1 MADLVL
7 RIDDRDFSGWTSMQV
22 QRELDSLADSFDLE
36 LVADSASALAQITED
51 SACQIL
57 LDGETVLSGYV
68 DEVGRSYDA
77 SSRKL
82 TISGRSRAG
91 DLVDCSAVHLSWSKT
106 PILQIARDICD
117 PFGIDVDN
125 LLFEELP
132 TEPFFKIEQGETC
145 FAALDRLARSHGTR
159 IVSWPD
165 GSLRFT
171 RTGTLRYPDVIIE
184 AGLNVESGG
193 VVERSNERF
202 SRYIFRAQLA
212 ASDDNFG
219 ASASPKYEVTDDGV
233 SRHRP
238 LVVDVDGQRGV
249 KALEE
254 AAAWER
260 NTRAGRARMLTYS
273 VVDPIDPR
281 SSWRHKHG
289 IWEPNIIV
297 TVRDG
302 ELDIEGEFLVTSVTL
317 SRDDSGTRTQ
327 LQLVHAQAYDIKKPP
342 KKKGKKGFSW

>member
-1 MADLVL
+1 MAELAL
-7 RIDDRDFSGWTSMQV
+7 RIDDRDFTGWTAVQV
-22 QRELDSLADSFDLE
+22 QRDLDSIADSFDLQ
-36 LVADSASALAQITED
+36 LVAESASALARITED

-68 DEVGRSYDA
+68 DEVRRGYDA
-77 SSRKL
+77 SSRTL
-82 TISGRSRAG
+82 SVTGRSRAG
-91 DLVDCSAVHLSWSKT
+91 DLVDSSAVHRPWSKT
-106 PILQIARDICD
+106 PILQIARDICE
-117 PFGIDVDN
+117 PFGIDVDS

-132 TEPFFKIEQGETC
+132 TEPYFKIEEGETA
-145 FAALDRLARSHGTR
+145 FAVLDRLARSHGTR
-159 IVSWPD
+159 LVSWPD

-171 RTGTLRYPDVIIE
+171 RTGTLRYPDVIIQ
-184 AGLNVESGG
+184 AGVNVETGE
-193 VVERSNERF
+193 VVEKSNERF

-212 ASDDNFG
+212 ASDGSFG
-219 ASASPKYEVTDDGV
+219 AAASPKYEVTDDGV

-260 NTRAGRARMLTYS
+260 NTRAGRARVLSYA

-281 SSWRHKHG
+281 ASWLHKHG
-289 IWEPNIIV
+289 IWEPNTIV

-317 SRDDSGTRTQ
+317 SRDESGTRTQ
-327 LQLVHAQAYDIKKPP
+327 LHLTHPEAYDIKKPP
-342 KKKGKKGFSW
+342 KKKGRKGFSW